1 MKFVDITL
9 GDIKE
14 YFDNNDYDY
23 GLVHADYDKE
33 RPEVL
38 NIFRFDGEEDD
49 ENTYVC
55 GVYKDNRND
64 LIVETENVASPL
76 NWGEGFIEYEDE
88 DIPIETIIG
97 IIMVHAKA
105 GICDDI
111 DFQKRQINFI
121 DDFVKECGL
130 EID

>member
-1 MKFVDITL
+1 MKLTDITL
-9 GDIKE
+9 DNIKE

-55 GVYKDNRND
+55 SVYKDNRND
-64 LIVETENVASPL
+64 LIVETETVVSPL
-76 NWGEGFIEYEDE
+76 NWGEGYIEDE
-88 DIPIETIIG
+88 DDEVLIETIIG
-97 IIMVHAKA
+97 MIMINARS
-105 GICDDI
+105 GINDNI